1 MKISGLTRAALI
13 STVLLSGTLKE
24 AGTARAQENPQAG
37 NPNLLKPAN
46 KNLVIGEIEKLVSNR
61 DSLRK
66 YVRENINDPIFVY
79 GLARSSFYDVE
90 ESDKELARKNPD
102 SLFAT
107 GIGENS
113 KIKITREDR
122 EFVYKN
128 PKTNYA
134 IALASSPK
142 FLITKEDRD
151 FVRKNPESY
160 LARTLISNENYTIEP
175 EDMKVVLANLDSAI
189 VRGMHGK
196 NFKTDPELA
205 RNNPDTAYALLAA
218 RSKDFKLTDKDIKYA
233 RENPDSPFS
242 AGVAYHPDFKVT
254 AADRKVAR
262 EHTALS
268 WFPLAV
274 TSRADYKLEPE
285 DIEIARTHLTGG
297 FVYGVALN
305 PNFKAEP
312 LDVKLARENVSD
324 TFVFILGH
332 PSYPLG
338 LEDLAVAK
346 KNPGKLFTQVLR
358 DRLAETIEEV
368 ANKRRK

>member
-1 MKISGLTRAALI
+1 MRISNLTRAFAAYA
-13 STVLLSGTLKE
+13 TLLSGSLYEGNTV
-24 AGTARAQENPQAG
+24 RAQERPQIG
-37 NPNLLKPAN
+37 KPTELKPQN
-46 KNLVIGEIEKLVSNR
+46 KGSVNDEIKKLIASKDV
-61 DSLRK
+61 LRK
-66 YVRENINDPIFVY
+66 YVRENVNDPIFVY
-79 GLARSSFYDVE
+79 GLTRSSFYDVE

-107 GIGENS
+107 GVGENS
-113 KIKITREDR
+113 KTKITREDR
-122 EFVYKN
+122 AFVYKN

-134 IALASSPK
+134 IALASNSN
-142 FLITKEDRD
+142 FQITKEDRD

-160 LARTLISNENYTIEP
+160 LARTLISNENYVIEP
-175 EDMKVVLANLDSAI
+175 EDLKVITANLDSAI

-196 NFKTDPELA
+196 NFKIDPELA

-242 AGVAYHPDFKVT
+242 AGVAYHPDFKIT
-254 AADRKVAR
+254 AADRKIAR
-262 EHTALS
+262 ENAGIS
-268 WFPLAV
+268 WFTNAV

-285 DIEIARTHLTGG
+285 DIKIAREYLTGA

-312 LDVKLARENVSD
+312 LDVKLTRENVSH

-338 LEDLAVAK
+338 LEDLAVAR
-346 KNPGKLFTQVLR
+346 KNPDKLFTQVFR
-358 DRLAETIEEV
+358 DRLADLIEEMS
-368 ANKRRK
+368 KGK